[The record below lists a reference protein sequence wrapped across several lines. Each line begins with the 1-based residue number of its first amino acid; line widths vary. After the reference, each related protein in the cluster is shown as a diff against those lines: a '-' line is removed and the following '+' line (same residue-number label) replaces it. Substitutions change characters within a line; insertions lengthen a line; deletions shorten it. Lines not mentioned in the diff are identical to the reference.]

1 MSYTFPINYFT
12 SHLPYC
18 SLVPLQQLISTWSL
32 PQYLQFTYALRIH
45 NFSSVTTHS
54 FYYYNFP
61 WWAKVI
67 ALLECFVTS
76 DLLCLLRIPPVVV
89 SLSKLLPSVYILSV
103 IRYPHSLSS
112 CLRGCSIVVAMAPR
126 VQIIRLLDYF
136 SNLLLLVRSVVVED
150 TNSFRYFIPS
160 RWTLTFASHL
170 PWVIS
175 PLQIRYSCPCS

>member
-1 MSYTFPINYFT
+1 MSYTSLLTILLVVLRTAHCPITTINIHMIT
-12 SHLPYC
+12 
-18 SLVPLQQLISTWSL
+18 VPIIQITC
-32 PQYLQFTYALRIH
+32 ALRIH

-89 SLSKLLPSVYILSV
+89 SLLYKLLPSVYILSV

-126 VQIIRLLDYF
+126 VQIITH
-136 SNLLLLVRSVVVED
+136 SD
-150 TNSFRYFIPS
+150 TSF
-160 RWTLTFASHL
+160 
-170 PWVIS
+170 
-175 PLQIRYSCPCS
+175 LQDELCCL